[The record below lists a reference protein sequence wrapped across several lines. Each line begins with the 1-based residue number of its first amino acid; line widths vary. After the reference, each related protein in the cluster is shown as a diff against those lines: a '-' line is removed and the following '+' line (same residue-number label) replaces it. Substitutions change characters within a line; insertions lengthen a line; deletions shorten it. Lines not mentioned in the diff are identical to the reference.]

1 LEVTLFVKVVQQV
14 KVHGRLG
21 LHKGIV
27 ALIELLF
34 NSLVISIGSDGKHLS
49 PEAIILT
56 VRETEY
62 VVLSYQKYLCENK
75 CHYQ

>member
-1 LEVTLFVKVVQQV
+1 MKVIEQV
-14 KVHGRLG
+14 EVHGRLG

-49 PEAIILT
+49 PKAIILT

-62 VVLSYQKYLCENK
+62 VVLSYQKYICEK
-75 CHYQ
+75 MSLPVIPKTL

>member
-1 LEVTLFVKVVQQV
+1 MKVIEQV
-14 KVHGRLG
+14 EVHGRLG
-21 LHKGIV
+21 LHEGIV

-34 NSLVISIGSDGKHLS
+34 NSLVISVGSDGKHLS

-62 VVLSYQKYLCENK
+62 VVLSYQKYICEKK